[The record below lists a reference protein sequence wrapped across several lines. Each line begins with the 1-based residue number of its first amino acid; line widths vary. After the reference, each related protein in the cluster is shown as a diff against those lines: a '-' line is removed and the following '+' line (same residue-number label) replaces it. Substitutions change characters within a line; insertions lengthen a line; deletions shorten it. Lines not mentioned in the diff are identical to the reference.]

1 MSQLWKWKNKDT
13 IKKVGTSTTTNI
25 YGEGSSYETN
35 FLGFF
40 TFLSGNATT
49 NSHENYRYIRKGI
62 CQSCGY
68 NYDYIIKQE
77 IDKNQKDSKIN
88 LIISIILFAILITI
102 VAINFFTNR
111 PSSTDTGIWATEYT
125 SIKDFDYYIDGNKVY
140 LKEYEDKEQKVR
152 INHQYK
158 INGNVYIVESFAEP
172 VFSSSDVTSI
182 ILPDTLTSMPNNA
195 LSSSNL
201 KYIYIP
207 ASLQQTN
214 QSYLFYNY
222 FHDMEII
229 YYGGTEEQWKIL
241 TNNANRSSID
251 AKEIRYNANVET
263 LIQETLENN

>member
-1 MSQLWKWKNKDT
+1 
-13 IKKVGTSTTTNI
+13 
-25 YGEGSSYETN
+25 
-35 FLGFF
+35 
-40 TFLSGNATT
+40 
-49 NSHENYRYIRKGI
+49 
-62 CQSCGY
+62 
-68 NYDYIIKQE
+68 
-77 IDKNQKDSKIN
+77 
-88 LIISIILFAILITI
+88 
-102 VAINFFTNR
+102 
-111 PSSTDTGIWATEYT
+111 
-125 SIKDFDYYIDGNKVY
+125 
-140 LKEYEDKEQKVR
+140 
-152 INHQYK
+152 
-158 INGNVYIVESFAEP
+158 
-172 VFSSSDVTSI
+172 
-182 ILPDTLTSMPNNA
+182 MPNNA